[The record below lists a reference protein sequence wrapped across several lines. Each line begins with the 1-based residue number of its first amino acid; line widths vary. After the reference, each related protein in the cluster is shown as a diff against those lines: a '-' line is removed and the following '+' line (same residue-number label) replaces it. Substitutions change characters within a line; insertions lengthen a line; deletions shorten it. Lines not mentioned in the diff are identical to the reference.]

1 MKKLFYLASGIILCA
16 SFLPKEVN
24 ARNFDSELFKT
35 KETPDFLRFTYKTCK
50 NKKETYELKRGRLA
64 GMPQAVIGKKSGR
77 LFKSPMEA
85 NRFFKAICSSP
96 TPLKMMKTG
105 ENKNKNKNKNK
116 KGILIR

>member
-35 KETPDFLRFTYKTCK
+35 KETPDFLRYTYKKCK

-77 LFKSPMEA
+77 LFIKSPMEA

-96 TPLKMMKTG
+96 TPLKMM
-105 ENKNKNKNKNK
+105 E
-116 KGILIR
+116 KGILIKGNKQDSKNKKK